1 MKKIKMTNTE
11 HLTPHSQKRLTTG
24 LSCALLASASLL
36 VGISAHAEEDYDL
49 ELTISKKGEVNQN
62 QVAFVPFAGDSGISS
77 IIQKDLE
84 AMPLRVTSQ
93 GLIGQPHSRDDLA
106 ATLPAWQ
113 QLGIPYM
120 VIGSSQ
126 NVGGNASITFEVI
139 EVAKGRIIKGTQT
152 VTAADSKTAA
162 RKASSRIYELITGKK
177 LDLNARLIYVEE
189 KGSGKSK
196 TSSLVLIDAD
206 GSNKRLLSQV
216 IDATIYSPAVS
227 PDGRYVAY
235 SVQLK
240 DNSANLWKY
249 DLKTS
254 QLTRLVDMKGSS
266 LRPSF
271 SYDGSKI
278 LFSSTVNGDAD
289 IYRVNSSGGKPEL
302 VMAGPYDQVTPSY
315 APNGSFVYASDHA
328 SPNRPNIYR
337 YNFSGSPV
345 QISRGGYATNPS
357 YSPDG
362 TKIGFLSGRS
372 AAIMSNN
379 GSIIA
384 NFGATGLDEAPRFSP
399 TGERVVYSQGAKK
412 GNLVIRYLDGGKVIT
427 LPTDG
432 IAKSPTWVPSGQ

>member
-1 MKKIKMTNTE
+1 MAKNKMMTPKNT
-11 HLTPHSQKRLTTG
+11 LTPSYSRFTTG
-24 LSCALLASASLL
+24 LSCALLASLGML
-36 VGISAHAEEDYDL
+36 VGTTANAEEDYDL
-49 ELTISKKGEVNQN
+49 EVTISKKGEVSKN
-62 QVAFVPFAGDSGISS
+62 QVAFVPFAGDSNTSQT
-77 IIQKDLE
+77 IQKDLQ
-84 AMPLRVTSQ
+84 ATPLKVTSE

-120 VIGSSQ
+120 VIGSSKS
-126 NVGGNASITFEVI
+126 VAGSTTITFEVI
-139 EVAKGRIIKGTQT
+139 EVAKGRIIKGTQS
-152 VTAADSKTAA
+152 VTATDSKTAA
-162 RKASSRIYELITGKK
+162 HKASGRIYELITGKK
-177 LDLNARLIYVEE
+177 IDLNARLIYVEE

-196 TSSLVLIDAD
+196 TSALVLVDAD
-206 GSNKRLLSQV
+206 GSNKRVLSRV
-216 IDATIYSPAVS
+216 TDATIYSPAVS
-227 PDGRYVAY
+227 PDGRSVAY

-254 QLTRLVDMKGSS
+254 QLTRLVEMKGSS
-266 LRPSF
+266 LNPSF
-271 SYDGSKI
+271 SSDGSKI

-289 IYRVNSSGGKPEL
+289 IYRINSNGGKPEL
-302 VMAGPYDQVTPSY
+302 VMSGPYEQVTPSY

-328 SPNRPNIYR
+328 SPNRPSIYR

-345 QISRGGYATNPS
+345 QISRGGYATNPN

-362 TKIGFLSGRS
+362 TKIGFLSGRN

-379 GSIIA
+379 GSILA

-399 TGERVVYSQGAKK
+399 SGERVVYSQGAKK
-412 GNLVIRYLDGGKVIT
+412 GNLVIRYVDGGKVTT

-432 IAKSPTWVPSGQ
+432 IAKSPTWVPSAE

>member
-1 MKKIKMTNTE
+1 MKKNKMINTE
-11 HLTPHSQKRLTTG
+11 PLTPRSQKHLTTN
-24 LSCALLASASLL
+24 LSCALLASLGML
-36 VGISAHAEEDYDL
+36 VGVTAHAEEDYDL
-49 ELTISKKGEVNQN
+49 EVTISKKGEVSQN
-62 QVAFVPFAGDSGISS
+62 QVAFVPFAGDSNTSQ
-77 IIQKDLE
+77 IIQKDLQ
-84 AMPLRVTSQ
+84 ATPLKVTSE
-93 GLIGQPHSRDDLA
+93 GLIGQPHTRDDLA

-120 VIGSSQ
+120 VIGSSKS
-126 NVGGNASITFEVI
+126 VAGNTTITFEVI

-162 RKASSRIYELITGKK
+162 HKASGLIYELITGKK
-177 LDLNARLIYVEE
+177 LDLNARIIYVEE
-189 KGSGKSK
+189 QGSGKSK
-196 TSSLVLIDAD
+196 TSALVLIDAD
-206 GSNKRLLSQV
+206 GSNKRVLTRV
-216 IDATIYSPAVS
+216 TDATIYSPAVS
-227 PDGRYVAY
+227 PDGRSVAY

-240 DNSANLWKY
+240 NNSAHLWKY
-249 DLKTS
+249 NLQNS

-266 LRPSF
+266 LNPSF
-271 SYDGSKI
+271 SSDGSKI

-289 IYRVNSSGGKPEL
+289 IYRVNSNGGKPEL
-302 VMAGPYDQVTPSY
+302 VMSGPYEQVTPSY

-328 SPNRPNIYR
+328 SPNRPSIYR

-345 QISRGGYATNPS
+345 RISRGGYATNPS

-399 TGERVVYSQGAKK
+399 SGERVVYSQGAKK
-412 GNLVIRYLDGGKVIT
+412 GNLVIRYVEGGKVIT
-427 LPTDG
+427 LPTEG
-432 IAKSPTWVPSGQ
+432 IAKSPTWVPSAK

>member
-62 QVAFVPFAGDSGISS
+62 QVAFVPFSGDSGISS

-120 VIGSSQ
+120 VMGSSQ

-196 TSSLVLIDAD
+196 TSSLVLQDAD
-206 GSNKRLLSQV
+206 GENKRILSQV
-216 IDATIYSPAVS
+216 TDATIYSPAVS

-240 DNSANLWKY
+240 NNTANLWKL
-249 DLKTS
+249 DLVTG
-254 QLTRLVDMKGSS
+254 QLTRLVDIKGSS
-266 LRPSF
+266 LNPSF
-271 SYDGSKI
+271 SSDGSKI
-278 LFSSTVNGDAD
+278 LFSSTVSGDAD
-289 IYRVNSSGGKPEL
+289 IYRIDSTGGKPEV
-302 VMAGPYDQVTPSY
+302 VMAGPYEQVTPSY
-315 APNGSFVYASDHA
+315 GPNGSFVYTSDHA
-328 SPNRPNIYR
+328 SPNRPSIYR
-337 YNFSGSPV
+337 YNFKGSPTR
-345 QISRGGYATNPS
+345 ISRGSYASNPN

-362 TKIGFLSGRS
+362 TKIGFLNGRN

-384 NFGATGLDEAPRFSP
+384 NYGNTGLDESPKFSP
-399 TGERVVYSQGAKK
+399 TGERVIYSQGANNSK
-412 GNLVIRYLDGGKVIT
+412 LIIRYVAGGKPVSLST
-427 LPTDG
+427 AG
-432 IAKSPTWVPSGQ
+432 VAKSPTWVPSAR